1 MRKYLFHF
9 GLLSLMITIGSCG
22 AENPET
28 YSEKINSPAEIQT
41 ASGQV
46 KVHRTPMEN
55 RLAHF
60 SISGMVS
67 EIKCAGTIRKVLTAM
82 TGITEIEFDFKKER
96 TINFI
101 NIKFD
106 IVFTNENEIK
116 SVIEKINEGNYKVE
130 KIKVRNLGICPVAV
144 KKKLEEKEITFS
156 GSSSSSAG
164 SALPGF
170 PDVFDIL

>member
-1 MRKYLFHF
+1 MQKHLFYF
-9 GLLSLMITIGSCG
+9 SFLFLMIALGSCST
-22 AENPET
+22 ENSSPSSVQKNET
-28 YSEKINSPAEIQT
+28 SESPITSKANISHQ
-41 ASGQV
+41 
-46 KVHRTPMEN
+46 TPMEN
-55 RLAHF
+55 HLGIF

-96 TINFI
+96 NINFVTV
-101 NIKFD
+101 KFD

-116 SVIEKINEGNYKVE
+116 SAIEKINEGNYKVE
-130 KIKVRNLGICPVAV
+130 KMKISESGICPVAA

-170 PDVFDIL
+170 PDIFDIL